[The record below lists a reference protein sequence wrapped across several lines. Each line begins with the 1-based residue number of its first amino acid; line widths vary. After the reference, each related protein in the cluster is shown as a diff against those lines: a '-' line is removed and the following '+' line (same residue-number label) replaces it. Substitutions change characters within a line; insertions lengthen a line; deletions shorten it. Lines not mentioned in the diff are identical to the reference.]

1 MNILIGIISLLVG
14 AAISFYILNKR
25 LFKLSQK
32 NIQLETKLEE
42 QDKNYAE
49 KIQLIDHLKNQV
61 NNEFKTIASD
71 ILKNDRDKLKVDNS
85 DLLTPLQ
92 TQLKSFRERIETI
105 TKEQV
110 EERTTLKEQIKSL
123 HEANIETQQSA
134 KNLTE
139 ALTYDN
145 KIQGDWGEEILS
157 SLLSSYGF
165 QEGVEFDL
173 QKQYKNEMGEK
184 FKPDVILHLPE
195 GKDVVI
201 DSKVSL
207 KDYVDYV
214 ADQTNELALK
224 KHITSIENQIK
235 NISIKEYENLEGVR
249 SLDFIFV
256 FIPIEGA
263 LLLALQHKHSLFDDA
278 LKKNIMLVSPSM
290 LSMSLKTVNF
300 MWQTDKQNKNADE
313 IARQAAA
320 CLAISSAFLFC
331 LSVCHIKF
339 TVFKLMLSIDGETSI
354 IFFLSASSNKLCL
367 CWRASN
373 SAPSIGIK
381 TKMKSRLLTPSRFSY
396 SLILIFLI

>member
-1 MNILIGIISLLVG
+1 MNILIGLVSIIIG
-14 AAISFYILNKR
+14 AAISYYVLNKK
-25 LFKLSQK
+25 LFSISQK

-42 QDKNYAE
+42 KEKNYTE
-49 KIQLIDHLKNQV
+49 KLQLVEHLKNQV
-61 NNEFKTIASD
+61 NNEFKTIASE
-71 ILKNDRDKLKVDNS
+71 ILKTDRDKLKVDNS
-85 DLLTPLQ
+85 DLLSPLQ

-123 HEANIETQQSA
+123 HDANLETQQSA
-134 KNLTE
+134 KSLTD

-224 KHITSIENQIK
+224 RHITSIENQIK

-313 IARQAAA
+313 IARQAAGMYDK
-320 CLAISSAFLFC
+320 LALFIEDLDKIENQLEKTKEGFSSAKNK
-331 LSVCHIKF
+331 LSTGKGNLISRAERLKALGVK
-339 TVFKLMLSIDGETSI
+339 
-354 IFFLSASSNKLCL
+354 SNKEI
-367 CWRASN
+367 SE
-373 SAPSIGIK
+373 
-381 TKMKSRLLTPSRFSY
+381 
-396 SLILIFLI
+396 

>member
-1 MNILIGIISLLVG
+1 MNILIGLLSLVIG
-14 AAISFYILNKR
+14 AFISFYVFNKKLLNSR
-25 LFKLSQK
+25 EE
-32 NIQLETKLEE
+32 NIQLKATLEE
-42 QDKNYAE
+42 KEKSFAE
-49 KIQLIDHLKNQV
+49 KSKFVDQLKSQV
-61 NNEFKTIASD
+61 NHDFKALASD
-71 ILKNDRDKLKVDNS
+71 ILKNDRDKLKIDNS

-92 TQLKSFRERIETI
+92 TQLKGFRDRIETI
-105 TKEQV
+105 TKEQI
-110 EERTTLKEQIKSL
+110 EERTSLKEQIKSL
-123 HEANIETQQSA
+123 HEANRETQQSA
-134 KNLTE
+134 QNLTN

-145 KIQGDWGEEILS
+145 KLQGDWGEEILS

-173 QKQYKNEMGEK
+173 QKQYKSDTGEK

-214 ADQTNELALK
+214 ADQTNEEALK
-224 KHITSIENQIK
+224 KHIASIDNQIK

-313 IARQAAA
+313 IARQAGKMYDK
-320 CLAISSAFLFC
+320 LAGFFSDLDKIESQLDKTKEGFSDAR
-331 LSVCHIKF
+331 K
-339 TVFKLMLSIDGETSI
+339 KLQTGPGNLIGRAEK
-354 IFFLSASSNKLCL
+354 LKALGVKSNKDI
-367 CWRASN
+367 SE
-373 SAPSIGIK
+373 
-381 TKMKSRLLTPSRFSY
+381 
-396 SLILIFLI
+396 

>member
-1 MNILIGIISLLVG
+1 MNILIGLLSLVIG
-14 AAISFYILNKR
+14 AFISFYVFNKKLLNSR
-25 LFKLSQK
+25 EE
-32 NIQLETKLEE
+32 NIQLKATLEE
-42 QDKNYAE
+42 KEKSFAE
-49 KIQLIDHLKNQV
+49 KSKFVDQLKSQV
-61 NNEFKTIASD
+61 NHDFKALASD
-71 ILKNDRDKLKVDNS
+71 ILKNDRDKLKTDNS

-92 TQLKSFRERIETI
+92 TQLKGFRDRIETI
-105 TKEQV
+105 TKEQI
-110 EERTTLKEQIKSL
+110 EERTSLKEQIKSL
-123 HEANIETQQSA
+123 HEANRETQQSA
-134 KNLTE
+134 QNLTN

-145 KIQGDWGEEILS
+145 KLQGDWGEEILS

-173 QKQYKNEMGEK
+173 QKQYKSETGEK

-207 KDYVDYV
+207 KDYVEYV
-214 ADQTNELALK
+214 ADQTNEEALK
-224 KHITSIENQIK
+224 KHIASIDNQIK

-313 IARQAAA
+313 IARQAGKMYDK
-320 CLAISSAFLFC
+320 LAGFFSDLDKIESQLDKTKEGFSDAR
-331 LSVCHIKF
+331 K
-339 TVFKLMLSIDGETSI
+339 KLQTGPGNLIGRAEK
-354 IFFLSASSNKLCL
+354 LKALGVKSNKDI
-367 CWRASN
+367 SE
-373 SAPSIGIK
+373 
-381 TKMKSRLLTPSRFSY
+381 
-396 SLILIFLI
+396 

>member
-1 MNILIGIISLLVG
+1 MDIVIAVLSLLVG
-14 AAISFYILNKR
+14 VFISYYILNK
-25 LFKLSQK
+25 KLLSLSEK
-32 NIQLETKLEE
+32 NIQLKTTLEEKEKNHAEKLEFV
-42 QDKNYAE
+42 D
-49 KIQLIDHLKNQV
+49 QLKTQV
-61 NNEFKTIASD
+61 NSDFKTLASD
-71 ILKNDRDKLKVDNS
+71 ILKNDRDQLKVDNS

-123 HEANIETQQSA
+123 HEANIDTQQSA
-134 KNLTE
+134 QNLTN

-145 KIQGDWGEEILS
+145 KLQGDWGEEILS

-173 QKQYKNEMGEK
+173 QKQHKNEAGEK

-214 ADQTNELALK
+214 ADQSNEEALK
-224 KHITSIENQIK
+224 KHIASIDTQIK
-235 NISIKEYENLEGVR
+235 NISIKEYENLKGVR

-313 IARQAAA
+313 IARQAAGMYDK
-320 CLAISSAFLFC
+320 LALFIDDLDKIEGQLDKTKEGFSSARNK
-331 LSVCHIKF
+331 LSTGKGNLISRAERLKTLGVK
-339 TVFKLMLSIDGETSI
+339 
-354 IFFLSASSNKLCL
+354 SNKE
-367 CWRASN
+367 
-373 SAPSIGIK
+373 IGE
-381 TKMKSRLLTPSRFSY
+381 
-396 SLILIFLI
+396 

>member
-1 MNILIGIISLLVG
+1 MDILIVLISLLFG
-14 AAISFYILNKR
+14 ALISYFFLNK
-25 LFKLSQK
+25 KLTTSNQK
-32 NIQLETKLEE
+32 NIQLETTLNEKE
-42 QDKNYAE
+42 KNYSE
-49 KIQLIDHLKNQV
+49 KLQLVDQLKSQV
-61 NNEFKTIASD
+61 NSEFKNIASE
-71 ILKNDRDKLKVDNS
+71 ILKTDRDKLKVDNS
-85 DLLTPLQ
+85 DLLNPLQ

-110 EERTTLKEQIKSL
+110 EERTSLKEQIKSL
-123 HEANIETQQSA
+123 HEANIETRQSA
-134 KNLTE
+134 QDLTK

-145 KIQGDWGEEILS
+145 KQQGDWGEEILS

-165 QEGVEFDL
+165 REGAEFDL

-207 KDYVDYV
+207 KDYADYI
-214 ADQTNELALK
+214 ADQSNELALK
-224 KHITSIENQIK
+224 KHLASIENQIK
-235 NISIKEYENLEGVR
+235 NISIKEYENLEGVK

-263 LLLALQHKHSLFDDA
+263 LLLALQHRPSLFDDA

-313 IARQAAA
+313 IARQAGKMYDK
-320 CLAISSAFLFC
+320 LA
-331 LSVCHIKF
+331 
-339 TVFKLMLSIDGETSI
+339 G
-354 IFFLSASSNKLCL
+354 FFNDLDKIESQLD
-367 CWRASN
+367 
-373 SAPSIGIK
+373 K
-381 TKMKSRLLTPSRFSY
+381 TKEGFSDVRKKLQTGPGNLIGRAEKLKALGVKSNRE
-396 SLILIFLI
+396 INE

>member
-1 MNILIGIISLLVG
+1 MNILIGLLSLVIG
-14 AAISFYILNKR
+14 AFISFYVFNKKLLNSR
-25 LFKLSQK
+25 EE
-32 NIQLETKLEE
+32 NIQLKATLEE
-42 QDKNYAE
+42 KE
-49 KIQLIDHLKNQV
+49 KSFVEKSKFVDQLKSQV
-61 NNEFKTIASD
+61 NHDFKALASD
-71 ILKNDRDKLKVDNS
+71 ILKNDRDKLKIDNS

-92 TQLKSFRERIETI
+92 TQLKGFRDRIETI
-105 TKEQV
+105 TKEQI
-110 EERTTLKEQIKSL
+110 EERTSLKEQIKSL
-123 HEANIETQQSA
+123 HEANRETQQSA
-134 KNLTE
+134 QNLTN

-145 KIQGDWGEEILS
+145 KLQGDWGEEILS

-173 QKQYKNEMGEK
+173 QKQYKSETGEK

-214 ADQTNELALK
+214 ADQTNEEALK
-224 KHITSIENQIK
+224 KHIASIDNQIK

-313 IARQAAA
+313 IARQAGKMYDK
-320 CLAISSAFLFC
+320 LAGFFSDLDKIESQLDKTKEGFSDAR
-331 LSVCHIKF
+331 K
-339 TVFKLMLSIDGETSI
+339 KLQTGPGNLIGRAEK
-354 IFFLSASSNKLCL
+354 LKALGVKSNKDI
-367 CWRASN
+367 SE
-373 SAPSIGIK
+373 
-381 TKMKSRLLTPSRFSY
+381 
-396 SLILIFLI
+396 

>member
-1 MNILIGIISLLVG
+1 MNIMIGLVSILIG
-14 AAISFYILNKR
+14 AAISYYVLNKK
-25 LFKLSQK
+25 LFSISQK

-42 QDKNYAE
+42 KEKNYTE
-49 KIQLIDHLKNQV
+49 KLQLVEHLKNQV
-61 NNEFKTIASD
+61 NNEFKAIASE
-71 ILKNDRDKLKVDNS
+71 ILKTDRDKLKVDNS
-85 DLLTPLQ
+85 DLLSPLQ

-123 HEANIETQQSA
+123 HDANLETQQSA
-134 KNLTE
+134 KSLTD

-313 IARQAAA
+313 IARQAAGMYDK
-320 CLAISSAFLFC
+320 LALFIEDLDKIENQLEKTKEGFSSAKNK
-331 LSVCHIKF
+331 LSTGKGNLISRAERLKALGVK
-339 TVFKLMLSIDGETSI
+339 
-354 IFFLSASSNKLCL
+354 SNKEI
-367 CWRASN
+367 SE
-373 SAPSIGIK
+373 
-381 TKMKSRLLTPSRFSY
+381 
-396 SLILIFLI
+396 

>member
-1 MNILIGIISLLVG
+1 MNILIGLLSLVIG
-14 AAISFYILNKR
+14 AFISFYVFNKKLLNSR
-25 LFKLSQK
+25 EE
-32 NIQLETKLEE
+32 NIQLKATLEE
-42 QDKNYAE
+42 KEKSFAE
-49 KIQLIDHLKNQV
+49 KSKFVDQLKSQV
-61 NNEFKTIASD
+61 NHDFKALASD
-71 ILKNDRDKLKVDNS
+71 ILKNDRDKLKIDNS

-92 TQLKSFRERIETI
+92 TQLKGFRDRIETI
-105 TKEQV
+105 TKEQI
-110 EERTTLKEQIKSL
+110 EERTSLKEQIKSL
-123 HEANIETQQSA
+123 HEANRETQQSA
-134 KNLTE
+134 QNLTN

-145 KIQGDWGEEILS
+145 KLQGDWGEEILS

-173 QKQYKNEMGEK
+173 QKQYKSETGEK

-214 ADQTNELALK
+214 ADQTNEEALK
-224 KHITSIENQIK
+224 KHIASIDNQIK

-263 LLLALQHKHSLFDDA
+263 LLLALQHKHNLFDDA

-313 IARQAAA
+313 IARQAGKMYDK
-320 CLAISSAFLFC
+320 LAGFFSDLDKIESQLDKTKEGFSDAR
-331 LSVCHIKF
+331 K
-339 TVFKLMLSIDGETSI
+339 KLQTGPGNLIGRAEK
-354 IFFLSASSNKLCL
+354 LKALGVKSNKDI
-367 CWRASN
+367 SE
-373 SAPSIGIK
+373 
-381 TKMKSRLLTPSRFSY
+381 
-396 SLILIFLI
+396 

>member
-1 MNILIGIISLLVG
+1 MDIVIAVLSLLVG
-14 AAISFYILNKR
+14 VFISYYILNK
-25 LFKLSQK
+25 KLLSLSEK
-32 NIQLETKLEE
+32 NIQLKTTLEEKEKNHAEKLEFV
-42 QDKNYAE
+42 N
-49 KIQLIDHLKNQV
+49 QLKTQV
-61 NNEFKTIASD
+61 NTDFKALASD
-71 ILKNDRDKLKVDNS
+71 ILKNDRDQLKVDNS

-123 HEANIETQQSA
+123 HEANIDTQQSA
-134 KNLTE
+134 QNLTN

-145 KIQGDWGEEILS
+145 KLQGDWGEEILS

-173 QKQYKNEMGEK
+173 QKQHKNEAGEK

-214 ADQTNELALK
+214 ADQSNEEALK
-224 KHITSIENQIK
+224 KHIASIDTQIK

-313 IARQAAA
+313 IARQAAGMYDK
-320 CLAISSAFLFC
+320 LALFIDDLDKIEGQLDKTKEGFSSARNK
-331 LSVCHIKF
+331 LSTGKGNLISRAERLKALGVK
-339 TVFKLMLSIDGETSI
+339 
-354 IFFLSASSNKLCL
+354 SNKE
-367 CWRASN
+367 
-373 SAPSIGIK
+373 IGE
-381 TKMKSRLLTPSRFSY
+381 
-396 SLILIFLI
+396 

>member
-1 MNILIGIISLLVG
+1 MNILIGLVSILIG
-14 AAISFYILNKR
+14 AAISYYVLNKK
-25 LFKLSQK
+25 LFSISQK

-42 QDKNYAE
+42 KEKNYTE
-49 KIQLIDHLKNQV
+49 KLQLVEHLKNQV
-61 NNEFKTIASD
+61 NNEFKAIASE
-71 ILKNDRDKLKVDNS
+71 ILKTDRDKLKVDNS
-85 DLLTPLQ
+85 DLLSPLQ

-123 HEANIETQQSA
+123 HDANLETQQSA
-134 KNLTE
+134 KSLTD

-313 IARQAAA
+313 IARQAAGMYDK
-320 CLAISSAFLFC
+320 LALFIEDLDKIENQLEKTKEGFSSAKNK
-331 LSVCHIKF
+331 LSTGKGNLISRAERLKALGVK
-339 TVFKLMLSIDGETSI
+339 
-354 IFFLSASSNKLCL
+354 SNKEI
-367 CWRASN
+367 SE
-373 SAPSIGIK
+373 
-381 TKMKSRLLTPSRFSY
+381 
-396 SLILIFLI
+396 

>member
-1 MNILIGIISLLVG
+1 MNILIGLVSILIG
-14 AAISFYILNKR
+14 AAISYYVLNKK
-25 LFKLSQK
+25 LFSILQK

-42 QDKNYAE
+42 KEKNYTE
-49 KIQLIDHLKNQV
+49 KLQLVEHLKNQV
-61 NNEFKTIASD
+61 NNEFKTIASE
-71 ILKNDRDKLKVDNS
+71 ILKTDRDKLKVDNS
-85 DLLTPLQ
+85 DLLSPLQ

-123 HEANIETQQSA
+123 HDANLETQQSA
-134 KNLTE
+134 KSLTD

-165 QEGVEFDL
+165 REGVEFDL

-224 KHITSIENQIK
+224 RHITSIENQIK

-313 IARQAAA
+313 IARQAAGMYDK
-320 CLAISSAFLFC
+320 LALFIEDLDKIENQLEKTKEGFSSAKNK
-331 LSVCHIKF
+331 LSTGKGNLISRAERLKALGVK
-339 TVFKLMLSIDGETSI
+339 
-354 IFFLSASSNKLCL
+354 SNKEI
-367 CWRASN
+367 SE
-373 SAPSIGIK
+373 
-381 TKMKSRLLTPSRFSY
+381 
-396 SLILIFLI
+396 

>member
-1 MNILIGIISLLVG
+1 MNILIGLLSLVIG
-14 AAISFYILNKR
+14 AFISFYVFNKKLLNSR
-25 LFKLSQK
+25 EE
-32 NIQLETKLEE
+32 NIQLKATLEE
-42 QDKNYAE
+42 KEKSFAE
-49 KIQLIDHLKNQV
+49 KSKFVDQLKSQV
-61 NNEFKTIASD
+61 NHDFKALASD
-71 ILKNDRDKLKVDNS
+71 ILKNDRDKLKIDNS

-92 TQLKSFRERIETI
+92 TQLKGFRDRIETI
-105 TKEQV
+105 TKEQI
-110 EERTTLKEQIKSL
+110 EERTSLKEQIKSL
-123 HEANIETQQSA
+123 HEANRETQQSA
-134 KNLTE
+134 QNLTN

-145 KIQGDWGEEILS
+145 KLQGDWGEEILS

-173 QKQYKNEMGEK
+173 QKQYKSETGEK

-214 ADQTNELALK
+214 ADQTNEEALK
-224 KHITSIENQIK
+224 KHIASIDNQIK

-313 IARQAAA
+313 IAHQAGKMYDK
-320 CLAISSAFLFC
+320 LAGFFSDLDKIESQLDKTKEGFSDAR
-331 LSVCHIKF
+331 K
-339 TVFKLMLSIDGETSI
+339 KLQTGPGNLIGRAEK
-354 IFFLSASSNKLCL
+354 LKALGVKSNKDI
-367 CWRASN
+367 SE
-373 SAPSIGIK
+373 
-381 TKMKSRLLTPSRFSY
+381 
-396 SLILIFLI
+396 

>member
-1 MNILIGIISLLVG
+1 MNILIGLLSLVIG
-14 AAISFYILNKR
+14 AFISFYVFNKKLLNSR
-25 LFKLSQK
+25 EE
-32 NIQLETKLEE
+32 NIQLKATLEE
-42 QDKNYAE
+42 KEKSFAE
-49 KIQLIDHLKNQV
+49 KSKFVDQLKSQV
-61 NNEFKTIASD
+61 NHDFKALASD
-71 ILKNDRDKLKVDNS
+71 ILKNDRDKLKTDNS

-92 TQLKSFRERIETI
+92 TQLKGFRDRIETI
-105 TKEQV
+105 TKEQI
-110 EERTTLKEQIKSL
+110 EERTSLKEQIKSL
-123 HEANIETQQSA
+123 HEANRETQQSA
-134 KNLTE
+134 QNLTN

-145 KIQGDWGEEILS
+145 KLQGDWGEEILS

-173 QKQYKNEMGEK
+173 QKQYKSETGEK

-214 ADQTNELALK
+214 ADQTNEEALK
-224 KHITSIENQIK
+224 KHIASIDNQIK

-313 IARQAAA
+313 IARQAGKMYDK
-320 CLAISSAFLFC
+320 LAGFFSDLDKIESQLDKTKEGFSDAR
-331 LSVCHIKF
+331 K
-339 TVFKLMLSIDGETSI
+339 KLQTGPGNLIGRAEK
-354 IFFLSASSNKLCL
+354 LKALGVKSNKDI
-367 CWRASN
+367 RE
-373 SAPSIGIK
+373 
-381 TKMKSRLLTPSRFSY
+381 
-396 SLILIFLI
+396 

>member
-1 MNILIGIISLLVG
+1 MNILIGLLSLVIG
-14 AAISFYILNKR
+14 AFISFYVFNKKLLNSR
-25 LFKLSQK
+25 EE
-32 NIQLETKLEE
+32 NIQLKATLEE
-42 QDKNYAE
+42 KEKSFAE
-49 KIQLIDHLKNQV
+49 KSKFVDQLKSQV
-61 NNEFKTIASD
+61 NHDFKALASD
-71 ILKNDRDKLKVDNS
+71 ILKNDRDKLKIDNS

-92 TQLKSFRERIETI
+92 TQLKGFRDRIETI
-105 TKEQV
+105 TKEQI
-110 EERTTLKEQIKSL
+110 EERTSLKEQIKSL
-123 HEANIETQQSA
+123 HEANRETQQSA
-134 KNLTE
+134 QNLTN

-145 KIQGDWGEEILS
+145 KLQGDWGEEILS

-173 QKQYKNEMGEK
+173 QKQYKSETGEK

-207 KDYVDYV
+207 KDYVEYV
-214 ADQTNELALK
+214 ADQTNEEALK
-224 KHITSIENQIK
+224 KHIASIDNQIK

-313 IARQAAA
+313 IARQAGKMYDK
-320 CLAISSAFLFC
+320 LAGFFSDLDKIESQLNKTKEGFSDAR
-331 LSVCHIKF
+331 K
-339 TVFKLMLSIDGETSI
+339 KLQTGPGNLIGRAEK
-354 IFFLSASSNKLCL
+354 LKALGVKSNKDI
-367 CWRASN
+367 SE
-373 SAPSIGIK
+373 
-381 TKMKSRLLTPSRFSY
+381 
-396 SLILIFLI
+396 